1 MSQWHRRYGVD
12 AHPHCLP
19 GIGTPSALHVALHCT
34 VGQGRDYEA
43 MTLTNILVCLLRF
56 WPKVDMLHGCS
67 FQWEA
72 IKYAGHFVGILGG
85 LRWHSSLCLSVCGR
99 TPPPFDFSTLSISL
113 SGEPP
118 TVSPLPLLSLR
129 ECPLSDLFV
138 LLDQFWRL
146 GVDSTQFQRI
156 HLKKEERTSQRTRYA
171 LSGVLLTVL
180 CGRGCLSPEFHFHHM
195 S

>member
-1 MSQWHRRYGVD
+1 MKDVCLKPQKHILPAYFSVCKTFPRQFVSVAKRSGNVKKTHPVNSSFVFLSVKWSLMSQWHRRYGVD

-99 TPPPFDFSTLSISL
+99 TPPPR
-113 SGEPP
+113 PP
-118 TVSPLPLLSLR
+118 QHGDPTP
-129 ECPLSDLFV
+129 
-138 LLDQFWRL
+138 
-146 GVDSTQFQRI
+146 
-156 HLKKEERTSQRTRYA
+156 RTHAGKDRK
-171 LSGVLLTVL
+171 
-180 CGRGCLSPEFHFHHM
+180 CI
-195 S
+195 